1 MFLKRL
7 GYDCTGLLWL
17 QEEIET
23 QLCLWTLWNIERK
36 LNEGEDEIAELKE
49 ALEECNARGEGGSCC
64 LCKATLTENP

>member
-7 GYDCTGLLWL
+7 GYDCTGLLLL

-49 ALEECNARGEGGSCC
+49 ALED
-64 LCKATLTENP
+64 ATREEKVGHAAFAKLL